1 MYESNGDSL
10 RGAVCLIN
18 RFALKYRIGNND
30 DNGIMMIVIMKWID
44 SNDDFIIILYYFFV
58 IKQIGVL

>member
-30 DNGIMMIVIMKWID
+30 EKWD
-44 SNDDFIIILYYFFV
+44 NDDCDNEMDSTLMTIS
-58 IKQIGVL
+58 